1 MSMAEELTQNGVKV
15 IDLAADFRLKD
26 TEEFKKWYK
35 MEHTCPDILKKPFT
49 GSQKPC
55 ATK

>member
-26 TEEFKKWYK
+26 TEEF
-35 MEHTCPDILKKPFT
+35 
-49 GSQKPC
+49 
-55 ATK
+55 